1 VHREFDRSGP
11 GHHAGQ
17 QGAVDDGDQ
26 LIVAAGAGP
35 GSKHPPGTI
44 PERRGQVDR
53 QPVAIIGGGVRA
65 DAAAVDA
72 FAQCG
77 KRVVDV
83 TQQRLQV
90 PVRAGRR
97 T

>member
-11 GHHAGQ
+11 SHHTHRQ
-17 QGAVDDGDQ
+17 RTVDDGDQ

-35 GSKHPPGTI
+35 GSKQPPGTI
-44 PERRGQVDR
+44 PERRGQVAR
-53 QPVAIIGGGVRA
+53 LPVAVIGGGVGA
-65 DAAAVDA
+65 DAAGVDA

-77 KRVVDV
+77 KRIVDV
-83 TQQRLQV
+83 AQQRLQV